1 MPKFPELDASLGE
14 TLDLPVPLPAR
25 GSRPAGQVK
34 VYSVPA
40 LDADTWARLA
50 ARFTGL
56 KDKAAAAESDDEEVA
71 DDRSEAALYRRSLG
85 PVYDELTS
93 DGATW
98 TQIRACGLTALTWH
112 IHGTDA
118 AMEIW
123 ARGGVPKPRSTSTT
137 DESTETPAEAPSTP
151 PPVSGSGTTRSRKA
165 QGSSGR
171 TSSPAGA

>member
-34 VYSVPA
+34 TYSVPA

-50 ARFTGL
+50 SKFTGL
-56 KDKAAAAESDDEEVA
+56 RDKAAAAESDDEEIA
-71 DDRSEAALYRRSLG
+71 DDRSEAALYRQSLG
-85 PVYDELTS
+85 TVYDELTS

-98 TQIRACGLTALTWH
+98 KQIRACGLTALTWH

-151 PPVSGSGTTRSRKA
+151 PPASESGTTQSPRRRASRG
-165 QGSSGR
+165 Q
-171 TSSPAGA
+171 TSSPAGR